1 MLPRTKLIPYLG
13 LVFSAYAV
21 YSFMDEPIFK
31 FIFIFLL
38 ILPLVSGLLLLLTR
52 RALHWAIIPLRAE
65 GRRLDEVIYLL
76 KIENR
81 LPLVLP
87 RIRFLLA
94 AKFHPRAFVLR
105 QADLL
110 NIGPLGSLEDL
121 DDLARNMRQT
131 PIEALSLEQYQER
144 AHFLQQIPTRRA
156 LGQKLDLPE
165 TAFLN
170 LQLAGREEAI
180 YRLNFL
186 PGHCGIERLE
196 AIHVRMD
203 DMFSFFTTKAPL
215 STQLSQ
221 DYTILPNPV
230 FFRARVSED
239 LPDPQPIDVE
249 RWTDRIGNEV
259 NALANIR
266 AWRPGDRMKDIHW
279 KVSAKAQE
287 FLVKEYEDPRKGSI
301 LFLFDPYWPGSIE
314 MKERPDFKDEFCEV
328 SSALF
333 AAMQRKEG
341 PFTLRHLDQRM
352 ETPGEGHSARPV
364 DRYLAGL
371 RFRSLHEEDEVRGSG
386 EAYFEQLTDMKTQRS
401 PVGPPS
407 LAKMLSDEYKQESWR
422 AIVIV
427 TANVGRPLTEGIL
440 RILRE
445 RTAQIVLVSAEPAD
459 YLTARFALER
469 GSGRRPSERL
479 LRRAELAVAEAEE
492 LEHLSLQDL
501 FDTAAEHQAHPL
513 ALREESLRRFRAS
526 GGLVF
531 RAPFHSLSRGE
542 GLEEEMRGVSRG

>member
-1 MLPRTKLIPYLG
+1 MLPRAKLIPYLG

-31 FIFIFLL
+31 FLFVFLL
-38 ILPLVSGLLLLLTR
+38 IQPLVSALLLLITR
-52 RALHWAIIPLRAE
+52 RALHWEIVPLRSE
-65 GRRLDEVIYLL
+65 GRRLDEVVYLL

-81 LPLVLP
+81 LPLALP
-87 RIRFLLA
+87 HIRFLLA
-94 AKFHPRAFVLR
+94 AKFHPRAFVMR

-110 NIGPLGSLEDL
+110 EIGKLGSLEQL
-121 DDLARNMRQT
+121 DVLARSMRQT
-131 PIEALSLEQYQER
+131 APETLTLGQYQER
-144 AHFLQQIPTRRA
+144 AHYLHQIPTRRA
-156 LGQKLDLPE
+156 LGQNLNLPE

-196 AIHVRMD
+196 AIHVRID
-203 DMFSFFTTKAPL
+203 DLFSFFTTKAPL
-215 STQLSQ
+215 TTQESR
-221 DYTILPNPV
+221 DYTILPNPI

-301 LFLFDPYWPGSIE
+301 LFLLDPYWPNSIE
-314 MKERPDFKDEFCEV
+314 PAERADFKDEFCEV
-328 SSALF
+328 TSALF

-371 RFRSLHEEDEVRGSG
+371 RFRSLHEEDLLRGSG
-386 EAYFEQLTDMKTQRS
+386 EAYFEQLTDMKTQRA
-401 PVGPPS
+401 PMGPPS
-407 LAKMLSDEYKQESWR
+407 LAKMLGDEYKLESWR

-459 YLTARFALER
+459 YLSARFALER
-469 GSGRRPSERL
+469 GTSQRPSEHL
-479 LRRAELAVAEAEE
+479 LKRAELAVAEAEE

-501 FDTAAEHQAHPL
+501 FDAAAEHQAHPL

-542 GLEEEMRGVSRG
+542 GFEEEMRGASRG

>member
-1 MLPRTKLIPYLG
+1 MLPRAKLIPYLG

-31 FIFIFLL
+31 FLFIFLL
-38 ILPLVSGLLLLLTR
+38 ILPLVSGLLLLFTR
-52 RALHWAIIPLRAE
+52 RALQWEIVPLRSE
-65 GRRLDEVIYLL
+65 GRRLDEVIFLL

-94 AKFHPRAFVLR
+94 AKIHPRAFVMR
-105 QADLL
+105 QTDLL
-110 NIGPLGSLEDL
+110 EIGALGSLEPIDV
-121 DDLARNMRQT
+121 LARAMRQSPPESLT
-131 PIEALSLEQYQER
+131 LEQYRER
-144 AHFLQQIPTRRA
+144 SGILRQIPTRRA
-156 LGQKLDLPE
+156 LGQNLDLPE

-180 YRLNFL
+180 YQLTFL

-196 AIHVRMD
+196 AVHVRMD
-203 DMFSFFTTKAPL
+203 DMFSFFTTKAPIN
-215 STQLSQ
+215 TQQSR

-301 LFLFDPYWPGSIE
+301 LFLLDPYWPDAIE
-314 MKERPDFKDEFCEV
+314 TAGRPDFKDEFCEV
-328 SSALF
+328 TSALF
-333 AAMQRKEG
+333 TAMQRKEG

-371 RFRSLHEEDEVRGSG
+371 RFRSLHEEDQVRGSG

-401 PVGPPS
+401 PIGPPS
-407 LAKMLSDEYKQESWR
+407 LAKMLTDEYKLESWR
-422 AIVIV
+422 AIVII
-427 TANVGRPLTEGIL
+427 TANVGRPLAESIL

-469 GSGRRPSERL
+469 GSTQRPSERL
-479 LRRAELAVAEAEE
+479 LRRAELALAEAEE
-492 LEHLSLQDL
+492 LQHLSLRDL
-501 FDTAAEHQAHPL
+501 FDSANEHQTHPL
-513 ALREESLRRFRAS
+513 ALHEESLRRFRAS

-542 GLEEEMRGVSRG
+542 GTEDEMRGGNRG